1 MEKENKIILPKA
13 SFEGIKGTETRQ
25 IIDTPESRLLNQ
37 EANEKIRQNAI
48 QRDIVWRNA
57 GNY

>member
-1 MEKENKIILPKA
+1 MEKENKIILSKA

-25 IIDTPESRLLNQ
+25 IIDIPESRLLNQ